1 MAAVFS
7 EQVFA
12 NLHRPCV
19 VSLLSANNG
28 QKLFPRPVDI
38 QHDVNNVRS
47 IQKEFIVQQRA
58 TCGQR
63 RSGGFTLIELL
74 VVIAI
79 IAVLI
84 ALLLPAVQQAREA
97 ARRTQCKNNL
107 KQFGLALHGYHETLS
122 RIPAGLVHL
131 NEWGWN
137 TMLLPYLDQ
146 GPLYNQLAST
156 TGKSYPGGTTAV
168 GFSAHMESFT
178 PPNALSSTLT
188 VCRCPSDSG
197 PATVSLT
204 DFYGSGAEPY
214 GKSNYPAVQ
223 GTDSTNPIDGAFPWY
238 DLAGGPPA
246 SRNFRDFTDG
256 LSNSFLIG
264 ERQSPLTVNGLQTG
278 GDAIWAG
285 VVDYGDDN
293 AGVCNSS
300 YPINLRTNSI
310 NTQTLAF
317 GSLHTGGAHFL
328 MGDGAVRFVS
338 ENINRST
345 YANLASISDGQV
357 IGEY

>member
-1 MAAVFS
+1 MRR
-7 EQVFA
+7 QVA
-12 NLHRPCV
+12 GVL
-19 VSLLSANNG
+19 
-28 QKLFPRPVDI
+28 
-38 QHDVNNVRS
+38 HDVEIVIS
-47 IQKEFIVQQRA
+47 IFEEVIVQQRA
-58 TCGQR
+58 ASGR
-63 RSGGFTLIELL
+63 RRTVGFTLIELL

-107 KQFGLALHGYHETLS
+107 KQFGLALHSYHETLS
-122 RIPAGLVHL
+122 RIPAGLIHL

-137 TMLLPYLDQ
+137 TMLLPYFDQ
-146 GPLYNQLAST
+146 APLYNLLAST
-156 TGKSYPGGTTAV
+156 AGKSYPAGTPAI

-188 VCRCPSDSG
+188 MCRCPSDSG
-197 PATVSLT
+197 PALVNLT
-204 DFYGSGAEPY
+204 DFYGSGTEPY

-256 LSNSFLIG
+256 LSNSFLVG
-264 ERQSPLTVNGLQTG
+264 ERQSPLLVNGLYTG

-293 AGVCNSS
+293 AGVCNSTF
-300 YPINLRTNSI
+300 PINLRTTSS

-317 GSLHTGGAHFL
+317 GSLHTGGSHFL

-338 ENINRST
+338 ENISRTT
-345 YANLASISDGQV
+345 YANLASINDGQV